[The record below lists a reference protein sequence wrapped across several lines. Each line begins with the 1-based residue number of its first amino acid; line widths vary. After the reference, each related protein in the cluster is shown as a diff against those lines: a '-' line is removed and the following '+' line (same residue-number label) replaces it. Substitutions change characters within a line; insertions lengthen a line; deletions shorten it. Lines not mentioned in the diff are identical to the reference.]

1 MNKWEEVL
9 GIKFPKCKKTGQCC
23 RIVTPSVPAFELLK
37 KAAEGDDYSR
47 DFFNI
52 FVPYASLKEALKVN
66 EKTVLRSLKSAEEQ
80 GLKKED
86 IVFYCCRYIGQDNRC
101 LIHEDRPQLC
111 RDYPDTPFLV
121 FSESCVYN
129 EWSKICRKQY
139 KDLKEEEKILNE
151 QREIIK
157 IMKTQQLLLAKY
169 NNLNSL
175 NSAQA
180 KSIYLMGK
188 FALVS
193 PLGYWLK
200 KY

>member
-1 MNKWEEVL
+1 
-9 GIKFPKCKKTGQCC
+9 
-23 RIVTPSVPAFELLK
+23 
-37 KAAEGDDYSR
+37 
-47 DFFNI
+47 
-52 FVPYASLKEALKVN
+52 
-66 EKTVLRSLKSAEEQ
+66 
-80 GLKKED
+80 
-86 IVFYCCRYIGQDNRC
+86 
-101 LIHEDRPQLC
+101 
-111 RDYPDTPFLV
+111 V
-121 FSESCVYN
+121 FSESCIYN

-157 IMKTQQLLLAKY
+157 MMKTQQLLLDKY

-188 FALVS
+188 FALIS
-193 PLGYWLK
+193 PLSYWLK